1 MTTLFFD
8 DYTSGSEQNL
18 PKWMREERY
27 MYCEPAVQTKSTIWN
42 KLLTLF
48 L

>member
-1 MTTLFFD
+1 MTTLYT
-8 DYTSGSEQNL
+8 DYLSSTNNYVE

-27 MYCEPAVQTKSTIWN
+27 MYCEPVSKRKFFTWSR
-42 KLLTLF
+42 LMSFF

>member
-1 MTTLFFD
+1 MAALFSNYVSSSD
-8 DYTSGSEQNL
+8 NYVE

-27 MYCEPAVQTKSTIWN
+27 MYCEQKAPFNNAIWSLFKN
-42 KLLTLF
+42 LF

>member
-1 MTTLFFD
+1 MTALFSN
-8 DYTSGSEQNL
+8 YVSSSNYVE

-27 MYCEPAVQTKSTIWN
+27 MYCEQKALTTKALWSCIKN
-42 KLLTLF
+42 LF